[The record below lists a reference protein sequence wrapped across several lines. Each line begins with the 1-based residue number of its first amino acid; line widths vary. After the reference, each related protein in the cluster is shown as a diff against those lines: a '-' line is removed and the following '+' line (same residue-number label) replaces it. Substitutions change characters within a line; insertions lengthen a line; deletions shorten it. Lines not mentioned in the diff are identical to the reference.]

1 MSEAKTIPAKYI
13 FLDIVGFT
21 NNRSAEAQS
30 HIVEVLNHIVEKSI
44 VEHGLPKA
52 KVLFVPASDGLEIA
66 LLNVE
71 SPYDIHLQIAL
82 SIIEEVN
89 KYNSATPDEM
99 RRFEVRVGINSNT
112 DNLITDINGHQNIVG
127 AGVNLGLRVMHLA
140 DGNQILVSSPVF
152 GTLRYHEKYISSFRG
167 FRVKI
172 KHGLEMPV
180 YQFKAEGFEGLNTS
194 VPSSLED
201 AEKIEL
207 QPRERTVHGKPTR
220 RDSVEDTQPSFNRNL
235 AETQFPQSAAATEN
249 QTQSYLKGI
258 LPEPETSETATGR
271 WIKSKTVRTEPLPF
285 LEEVESPSQNRSL
298 VWAAVICL
306 LVGTSLGTWFWMRGS
321 EPAPNTT
328 KAPVS
333 TISVVPSESPASTT
347 TVVPSET
354 PNQTVTEVVQ
364 TTKPGTALASKP
376 AALTETKVKDTT
388 TETLPARPKVQRTA
402 VHRPVIRREAA
413 RRVQPQPKKQTVR
426 AVKSKSPLKFT
437 IEDLIDEN

>member
-21 NNRSAEAQS
+21 HNRSAEAQS

-44 VEHGLPKA
+44 VEHGLSKEG
-52 KVLFVPASDGLEIA
+52 VLFVPASDGLEIA

-71 SPYDIHLQIAL
+71 SPYDIHLKIAL
-82 SIIEEVN
+82 SIIKEVN

-99 RRFEVRVGINSNT
+99 RRFEVRAGINSNT
-112 DNLITDINGHQNIVG
+112 DNLITDINGHQNIAG

-167 FRVKI
+167 FRVQI

-180 YQFKAEGFEGLNTS
+180 YQFKADGFEGLNTS

-201 AEKIEL
+201 SEKIEL
-207 QPRERTVHGKPTR
+207 QSHERDSYGKAPR

-235 AETQFPQSAAATEN
+235 AKTQFPQSTAATEN

-258 LPEPETSETATGR
+258 LPEPETSETTTGR
-271 WIKSKTVRTEPLPF
+271 WIKSKSVKTEALPF
-285 LEEVESPSQNRSL
+285 LEEVESPSQSRSL
-298 VWAAVICL
+298 IWAALICL
-306 LVGTSLGTWFWMRGS
+306 LVGVSLGTWFWMRGS
-321 EPAPNTT
+321 QTSPNTT

-333 TISVVPSESPASTT
+333 TLSVAPSESPTSTTAAVPSES
-347 TVVPSET
+347 
-354 PNQTVTEVVQ
+354 PNQTVTETAQ
-364 TTKPGTALASKP
+364 TTKPSTALAPKP
-376 AALTETKVKDTT
+376 AVVTESIAKNTT
-388 TETLPARPKVQRTA
+388 PETLPARPKVQHT
-402 VHRPVIRREAA
+402 VVQRPIIRREVAQH
-413 RRVQPQPKKQTVR
+413 VQPQPKKQTVR
-426 AVKSKSPLKFT
+426 AIRSKPSSKITF
-437 IEDLIDEN
+437 EDLINEN